1 MKTIDLGNV
10 IGPQGIQ
17 GERGVQGKVALE
29 CGGIIKRD
37 HPPNGTEKL
46 SLHIANCN
54 RTPEKDDVTTI
65 LYEDTSSG
73 DAYHLTLKVTE
84 ENDGTYFSCNQ
95 LQHIKVNG
103 VLTAPADNVNL
114 YVHQCR
120 YIGNSN
126 AINAGVVNF
135 SFINTNAEPITKDNL
150 TDIPMCV
157 ASGSIS
163 RTGGAAVPV
172 TAVIGGGTSG
182 EEGTL
187 MYFYFQ
193 NEAGTPSAYNLMLQE
208 GSENWSITDE
218 VSAVT
223 LNIKG
228 KDGKAGLAYW
238 ATSGGSL
245 DYQLPPI
252 GTAGYYIS
260 FSNIQPN
267 FPQDNSALGLYVYQ
281 VVTGSVVDGD
291 SGTFIAQWEASMF
304 DSGSTEYTSSAT
316 GVVCKP
322 IAYNKVSADAA
333 TVKTVTLY
341 EHCINIHITPDYNSY
356 AGNIAF
362 SILNHDSTPI
372 TDAVLVYMNNFEL
385 PADGNIIIN
394 FGQAGQNE
402 YQVYKVA
409 LQMQNLTIYHSTVS
423 PSVGSVDINLGL
435 SLTGVDISDYVT
447 VVE

>member
-304 DSGSTEYTSSAT
+304 DTGSTEYISSAT

-322 IAYNKVSADAA
+322 IAYNKVSADANI
-333 TVKTVTLY
+333 LY
-341 EHCINIHITPDYNSY
+341 QHSVHMMGPLGGGGTTMDFEVITTYNMPYTGLSDAISKMPLTKCTAY
-356 AGNIAF
+356 GDISGIFGTDTSTKVVEKVYVNTSRTALVVIARTPGNAYNDTGNIT
-362 SILNHDSTPI
+362 SIDGF
-372 TDAVLVYMNNFEL
+372 TD
-385 PADGNIIIN
+385 NIIKIN
-394 FGQAGQNE
+394 
-402 YQVYKVA
+402 
-409 LQMQNLTIYHSTVS
+409 
-423 PSVGSVDINLGL
+423 
-435 SLTGVDISDYVT
+435 
-447 VVE
+447 